1 MIDCEMKKIKIKKC
15 LDFIVFLSPL
25 WIGIFWE
32 LKDMLQLN
40 EDTTIALCTCLM
52 IVLGILFVVSIVL
65 DFKELNEMDE
75 MEFQNKKIRP
85 LKIIAEIIISYL
97 VAYFFCDASVVMF
110 IFLFF
115 TVTHFE
121 YKEKKTDEQDLSVN
135 PVFIIRLVLLSLVG
149 LFLMLLGRFVL
160 SRDIVVVIG
169 AIVFAPTVTNLVV
182 WGIPSLI
189 KEFSRKSTG

>member
-1 MIDCEMKKIKIKKC
+1 MIDYVMKKIKKC

-32 LKDMLQLN
+32 LEDMLQLN

-97 VAYFFCDASVVMF
+97 VAYFFCDASVIMF

-121 YKEKKTDEQDLSVN
+121 YKEKRQTN
-135 PVFIIRLVLLSLVG
+135 PVFIIRLVHLSLVG
-149 LFLMLLGRFVL
+149 LFLMLLGRLVL

-189 KEFSRKSTG
+189 KEFSRKTTE